1 MAAQRTHVA
10 LVHHRR
16 HVARNWCH
24 YGIGACAQVEVEHV
38 TAEFVFVSCVSV
50 KMSSEPKPDFDR
62 SGACFLENGIPQEF
76 VMLLRV
82 GVHSVYTIA
91 VYYTSSDM
99 A

>member
-10 LVHHRR
+10 LVHHRH

-62 SGACFLENGIPQEF
+62 SGACFLAGEERYSPGICDAF
-76 VMLLRV
+76 AGRC
-82 GVHSVYTIA
+82 A
-91 VYYTSSDM
+91 
-99 A
+99 